1 MAQRHTETEVVRTY
15 EITPQL
21 SVRLVEVPRRSQFPR
36 CAFCGTGNYWHV
48 TWPTA
53 VVLARYL
60 AAPLRQRTLA
70 GRQVLV
76 IGCGAGLEA
85 LVLAK
90 LGAVVSVLD
99 HIPAAL
105 DLVARNCALNQLA
118 PVTTHAC
125 CWRDAHALRRL
136 PAYEVVIGSD
146 VLYDTMA
153 AHGVARVLTTAVQ
166 SKGMAIVADPVRP
179 FSDGPDTFI
188 RLMTQ
193 QGFQFTSRWVRAF
206 AYARTRRAKVY
217 TLTAPA
223 TVRRARRG

>member
-1 MAQRHTETEVVRTY
+1 MAYRHTETEVIRTY

-21 SVRLVEVPRRSQFPR
+21 SVRLTELPRRSQFPR
-36 CAFCGTGNYWHV
+36 CSFCGTGNYWHV

-60 AAPLRQRTLA
+60 AAPLRRRTLV
-70 GRQVLV
+70 GKQVLI

-85 LVLAK
+85 MVLAK

-105 DLVARNCALNQLA
+105 ELVARNCALNQLA

-125 CWRDAHALRRL
+125 CWRDARALRRL
-136 PAYEVVIGSD
+136 PAYEVVVGSD
-146 VLYDTMA
+146 VLYDTLA
-153 AHGVARVLTTAVQ
+153 AHGVARVLNTAVQ
-166 SKGMAIVADPVRP
+166 ANGTAIVADPGRS
-179 FSDGPDTFI
+179 FSEGPDTFL

-193 QGFQFTSRWVRAF
+193 RGFQLTSRWAKAF
-206 AYARTRRAKVY
+206 SYARNQRAKVY
-217 TLTAPA
+217 ILTPPA
-223 TVRRARRG
+223 TVRLRRG

>member
-1 MAQRHTETEVVRTY
+1 MAQRHTESEVVHTY

-21 SVRLVEVPRRSQFPR
+21 FVRLVEIPRRSQFPR
-36 CAFCGTGNYWHV
+36 CSFCKNGNYWNV

-53 VVLARYL
+53 VLLARYL
-60 AAPLRQRTLA
+60 AALARQRTLT

-85 LVLAK
+85 MVLAK

-105 DLVARNCALNQLA
+105 DLVARNCALNQLS

-125 CWRDAHALRRL
+125 CWQDAHALRRL

-146 VLYDTMA
+146 VLYDTIA
-153 AHGVARVLTTAVQ
+153 AHGVARLLTTAVQ
-166 SKGMAIVADPVRP
+166 PKGTAIVADPVRT
-179 FSDGPDTFI
+179 FNDGLETFI

-193 QGFQFTSRWVRAF
+193 QGFQLTSRWVRAF
-206 AYARTRRAKVY
+206 AYARNRRAKVY
-217 TLTAPA
+217 TLIAPA
-223 TVRRARRG
+223 TVR

>member
-1 MAQRHTETEVVRTY
+1 MAQRHSETEVVCTY

-21 SVRLVEVPRRSQFPR
+21 SVRLREIPRRRQFPR
-36 CAFCGTGNYWHV
+36 CSSCGDGNYWHV

-53 VVLARYL
+53 VLLARYL
-60 AAPLRQRTLA
+60 ATPARQRTLT
-70 GRQVLV
+70 GRRVLV

-85 LVLAK
+85 MVLAK

-125 CWRDAHALRRL
+125 CWRDTRALRRL
-136 PAYEVVIGSD
+136 PPYEVVIGSD

-153 AHGVARVLTTAVQ
+153 AYGVARLLTAAVQ
-166 SKGMAIVADPVRP
+166 PKGTAIVADPVRT
-179 FSDGPDTFI
+179 FSDGPDTFL

-193 QGFQFTSRWVRAF
+193 QEFQLTSRWVRAF
-206 AYARTRRAKVY
+206 AYERNRRAKVY

-223 TVRRARRG
+223 TVR

>member
-15 EITPQL
+15 EIAAQL
-21 SVRLVEVPRRSQFPR
+21 SIRLVEIPRRSQFPR
-36 CAFCGTGNYWHV
+36 CLSCGEGNYWHV

-53 VVLARYL
+53 VLLARCL
-60 AAPLRQRTLA
+60 ATPARQRTLA
-70 GRQVLV
+70 GKQVLV

-85 LVLAK
+85 MVLAK

-125 CWRDAHALRRL
+125 CWQDAHALRRL

-153 AHGVARVLTTAVQ
+153 ARGVARLLTAAVQ
-166 SKGMAIVADPVRP
+166 SKGTAIVADPVRTV
-179 FSDGPDTFI
+179 SDGPDTFL

-193 QGFQFTSRWVRAF
+193 QGFQLTSRWIRAV
-206 AYARTRRAKVY
+206 AYARNRRAKVY

-223 TVRRARRG
+223 TVRRPRRA

>member
-1 MAQRHTETEVVRTY
+1 MAQRHTKTEVVRTY
-15 EITPQL
+15 EITTRL
-21 SVRLVEVPRRSQFPR
+21 SVRLIELPRRSQFPR
-36 CAFCGTGNYWHV
+36 CSFCGTGNYWHV

-60 AAPLRQRTLA
+60 AAPLRQRTLV
-70 GRQVLV
+70 GKQVLI

-85 LVLAK
+85 MVLAK
-90 LGAVVSVLD
+90 LGAIVSVLD

-105 DLVARNCALNQLA
+105 DLVARNCTLNEIA

-125 CWRDAHALRRL
+125 CWRDAPALHRL

-146 VLYDTMA
+146 ILYDTLA

-166 SKGMAIVADPVRP
+166 SNGTAIVADPVRT
-179 FSDGPDTFI
+179 FSDGPETFL

-193 QGFQFTSRWVRAF
+193 QGFKLTSRWVRAV
-206 AYARTRRAKVY
+206 AYARTRRAKVH
-217 TLTAPA
+217 TLTAPV
-223 TVRRARRG
+223 TVRRPRRA